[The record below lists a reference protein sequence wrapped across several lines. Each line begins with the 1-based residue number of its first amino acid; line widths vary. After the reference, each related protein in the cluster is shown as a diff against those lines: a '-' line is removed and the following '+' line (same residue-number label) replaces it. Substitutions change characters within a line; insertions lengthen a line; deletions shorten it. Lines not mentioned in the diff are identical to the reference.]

1 MHSDQAVGLQQTL
14 QVHHGKFGG
23 VLNGIDYDVW
33 NPEIDV
39 LIPERY
45 TPQTLERKY
54 ISKEVLRDRF
64 WLRNDFKPIMAY
76 VGRVDR
82 QKGVHLIE
90 HTIHYGLARGAQV
103 VVMGECPDPAINAQF
118 WQLKR
123 RLNDNPDCHLEIA
136 FNTGLAHLIFA
147 GADMLVL
154 PSMFEPC
161 GLA

>member
-1 MHSDQAVGLQQTL
+1 MAVGLQHTL

-39 LIPERY
+39 HIPERY

-54 ISKEVLRDRF
+54 VSKPALCDRF
-64 WLRNDFKPIMAY
+64 WLRKDFKPIVAY
-76 VGRVDR
+76 VGRIDR

-90 HTIHYGLARGAQV
+90 HTIHYGLARAAQV
-103 VVMGECPDPAINAQF
+103 VVMGECPDPAVNAHF

-123 RLNDNPDCHLEIA
+123 RLNDNPDCPSGDRLQHWIGPPDLRR
-136 FNTGLAHLIFA
+136 GRYD
-147 GADMLVL
+147 GAAEHWLR
-154 PSMFEPC
+154 
-161 GLA
+161 